1 MKLKNEYLYC
11 VAQKSGHLCL
21 WSMATNRQ
29 HSWWEFG
36 QRPKE
41 LHSPFYKGKSI
52 LQIKQEA
59 QKSGH
64 VCVRLKVDA
73 GEARQSEGE

>member
-1 MKLKNEYLYC
+1 VKLKNEYLYC

-21 WSMATNRQ
+21 WSMATNRGQ
-29 HSWWEFG
+29 SWWEFG
-36 QRPKE
+36 QRLKE
-41 LHSPFYKGKSI
+41 MHNPFYRGRSI

-64 VCVRLKVDA
+64 VCVRLKVEAAVADR
-73 GEARQSEGE
+73 GED